1 MIIKEV
7 IIMFCKHCGTQIPD
21 GSETCPSC
29 GGALT
34 KNAAPKAEA
43 TAQAASPQQ
52 TANAANA
59 GASVK
64 ELADSVT
71 DLAAQKTAGLPL
83 ALIAKVC
90 VLVALLAF
98 FLPFVSVSCTQ
109 DKSIKE
115 NYSGVRLMFSIEK
128 KDDSV
133 MSNSESKSD
142 PKPNIFLIAAFGGGI
157 AAAVMIFT
165 KKNLK
170 LASIVSGISAL
181 VLLLFR
187 VSFRSYYDFPK
198 EYAKY
203 IKVKSKFGLLLCLL
217 MLLATAAACYLET
230 KNAQP
235 AVSGAEP
242 PVLPPT
248 PPPPAE
254 QPAPP
259 TEQPP
264 SQQ

>member
-1 MIIKEV
+1 
-7 IIMFCKHCGTQIPD
+7 MFCKHCGTQIPD
-21 GSETCPSC
+21 GSEICPSC

-34 KNAAPKAEA
+34 KNAAPKAEV
-43 TAQAASPQQ
+43 TVQAANPQDGGAPLQ
-52 TANAANA
+52 KSNVDNTANA

-71 DLAAQKTAGLPL
+71 GLAVRKTAGMPL
-83 ALIAKVC
+83 VLIAKVC

-115 NYSGVRLMFSIEK
+115 NYSGVRLMLSIEK

-157 AAAVMIFT
+157 AAAVIIFN

-170 LASIVSGISAL
+170 IASIVSGISAL

-187 VSFRSYYDFPK
+187 LSFRSYYDFPK

-203 IKVKSKFGLLLCLL
+203 IKVKTKFGLLLCIL
-217 MLLATAAACYLET
+217 MMLVTAAACYLEL
-230 KNAQP
+230 KNAKT
-235 AVSGAEP
+235 SGSGVEP
-242 PVLPPT
+242 PVAPPT
-248 PPPPAE
+248 PQIPPS
-254 QPAPP
+254 
-259 TEQPP
+259 EQPP
-264 SQQ
+264 VQQ

>member
-1 MIIKEV
+1 
-7 IIMFCKHCGTQIPD
+7 MFCKHCGTQIPD

-34 KNAAPKAEA
+34 KNVIPKTEAPVQAEVSQ
-43 TAQAASPQQ
+43 TGDPPQPNN
-52 TANAANA
+52 TANA

-71 DLAAQKTAGLPL
+71 GLAVQKTAGMPL

-90 VLVALLAF
+90 VLVAILAF

-133 MSNSESKSD
+133 MSNSESDSD

-157 AAAVMIFT
+157 AAAVIIFK

-170 LASIVSGISAL
+170 LASIISGVCAL

-217 MLLATAAACYLET
+217 MFLVTAAACFLELKNT
-230 KNAQP
+230 KT

-242 PVLPPT
+242 PLAPPT
-248 PPPPAE
+248 PPS
-254 QPAPP
+254 
-259 TEQPP
+259 EQPP
-264 SQQ
+264 VQQ